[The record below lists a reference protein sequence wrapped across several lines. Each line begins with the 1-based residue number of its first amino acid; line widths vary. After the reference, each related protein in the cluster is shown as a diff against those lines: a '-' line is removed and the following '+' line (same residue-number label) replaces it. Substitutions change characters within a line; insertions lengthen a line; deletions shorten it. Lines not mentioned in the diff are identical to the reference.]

1 MPIKRKIEELLKFYR
16 ETGNEKFLLK
26 AKKLQKQKR
35 RK

>member
-1 MPIKRKIEELLKFYR
+1 MQLERKIEELLKFYR